1 MTTLNDFKALRASVS
16 ADVQSELYSLFA
28 SDPDAARQR
37 MVELAAEQGVTLTI
51 DQVRGFL
58 TAMDDEEEFDDI
70 ELSASQ
76 SFQCLRLDASSL
88 LDWLHLT
95 TPLMRKYAST
105 ALASQGADDKHFL
118 ALGLVGED
126 HEHAA
131 LLLAELTDCSR
142 NDQSSDQRLC
152 ILSVV
157 VAKPFRHQGL
167 GRTLLSHAERWAR
180 THQFSGLHLPVPLQ
194 TNFTDVMQRLASTD
208 HGWTTTPG
216 KVVVGLS
223 ISSAVEALLQRLEN
237 VVSRQARHASWQM
250 TPFPE
255 KQTAE
260 LQKRIVIASHSKL
273 AAPWDPDDK
282 NYEWQ
287 PAARYSRLLTHQ
299 GEIVGWLITHFVTPD
314 CLRYA
319 KFWVDPGWERSGAPL
334 AMLASVMRSAHFSGN
349 TDVIPKGCFISHPT
363 NHLLHHWITKQF
375 KPVSDSWVEIENRDL
390 VFPLAQAI

>member
-1 MTTLNDFKALRASVS
+1 MTTLNGFKALRALVP
-16 ADVQSELYSLFA
+16 ADVLSELYSLFA

-37 MVELAAEQGVTLTI
+37 MVEIAGEKGVTLTT

-58 TAMDDEEEFDDI
+58 SRMDEDEVFDNI
-70 ELSASQ
+70 EMSASQ
-76 SFQCLRLDASSL
+76 SFQCRRLDASSL

-95 TPLMRKYAST
+95 TPLMRKYVST
-105 ALASQGADDKHFL
+105 ALALQGADDRHFL
-118 ALGLVGED
+118 AFGLEGEE

-194 TNFTDVMQRLASTD
+194 TNFTDAMQRLASTD
-208 HGWTTTPG
+208 RGWTATPG

-250 TPFPE
+250 APFPE

-260 LQKRIVIASHSKL
+260 LQKRIVMARHSKL
-273 AAPWDPDDK
+273 AAPWDPDAKD
-282 NYEWQ
+282 YEWQ
-287 PAARYSRLLTHQ
+287 PAARHSRLLRHQ
-299 GEIVGWLITHFVTPD
+299 GEIVGWLITHFVSPD

-334 AMLASVMRSAHFSGN
+334 AMLASVMRSAHFSAN
-349 TDVIPKGCFISHPT
+349 TDVIQKGCFISHPT
-363 NHLLHHWITKQF
+363 NYLLHHWITKQI
-375 KPVSDSWVEIENRDL
+375 KPVSDSWIEIENRDL
-390 VFPLAQAI
+390 IFPLA

>member
-1 MTTLNDFKALRASVS
+1 MTTLNGFKALRALVP
-16 ADVQSELYSLFA
+16 ADVLSELYSLFA

-37 MVELAAEQGVTLTI
+37 MVEIAGEKGVTLTT

-58 TAMDDEEEFDDI
+58 SRMDEDEVFDNI
-70 ELSASQ
+70 EMSASQ
-76 SFQCLRLDASSL
+76 SFQCRRLDASSL

-105 ALASQGADDKHFL
+105 ALALQGADDRHFL
-118 ALGLVGED
+118 AFGLEGEE

-167 GRTLLSHAERWAR
+167 GRTLLRHAERWAR

-194 TNFTDVMQRLASTD
+194 TNFTDAMQRLASTD
-208 HGWTTTPG
+208 RGWTASPG

-250 TPFPE
+250 APFPE

-260 LQKRIVIASHSKL
+260 LQKRIVMARHSKL
-273 AAPWDPDDK
+273 AAPWDPDAKD
-282 NYEWQ
+282 YEWQ
-287 PAARYSRLLTHQ
+287 PAARHSRLLRHQ
-299 GEIVGWLITHFVTPD
+299 GEIVGWLITHFVSPD

-334 AMLASVMRSAHFSGN
+334 AMLASVMRSAHFSAN
-349 TDVIPKGCFISHPT
+349 TDVIQKGCFISHPT
-363 NHLLHHWITKQF
+363 NYLLHHWITKQI
-375 KPVSDSWVEIENRDL
+375 KPVSDSWIEIENRDL
-390 VFPLAQAI
+390 IFPLA